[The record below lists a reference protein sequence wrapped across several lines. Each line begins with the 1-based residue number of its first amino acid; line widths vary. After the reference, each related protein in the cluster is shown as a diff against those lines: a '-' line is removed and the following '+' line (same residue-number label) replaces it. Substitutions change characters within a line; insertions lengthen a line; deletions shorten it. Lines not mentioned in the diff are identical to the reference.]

1 MEENWIKVGNVA
13 DIDEDDTRS
22 VEIEGKLL
30 CLYNL
35 GGEIFATD
43 GKCTHG
49 DADLSLGMVTD
60 SCLIECPLHEGSFDI
75 RTGRAVA
82 APCTDALR
90 CHSVKVQDGVIYLQL
105 SVA

>member
-1 MEENWIKVGNVA
+1 MEGGWIRAGNVA
-13 DIDEDDTRS
+13 DIDEDDTHS
-22 VEIEGKLL
+22 VEIDGKLV

-60 SCLIECPLHEGSFDI
+60 SCLIECPLHEGTFDI
-75 RTGRAVA
+75 RTGRAMA
-82 APCTDALR
+82 APCTEDLR
-90 CHSVKVQDGVIYLQL
+90 CHPVKVEQGVIYLRPL
-105 SVA
+105 N

>member
-1 MEENWIKVGNVA
+1 MIEESWVRVGEVA
-13 DIDEDDTRS
+13 DIDDDDTRS
-22 VEIEGKLL
+22 VEVDGKLV

-49 DADLSLGMVTD
+49 DAELAFGLIQD

-82 APCTDALR
+82 APCTEDLR
-90 CHSVKVQDGVIYLQL
+90 CYPVKVDQGVIYLRPVL
-105 SVA
+105 